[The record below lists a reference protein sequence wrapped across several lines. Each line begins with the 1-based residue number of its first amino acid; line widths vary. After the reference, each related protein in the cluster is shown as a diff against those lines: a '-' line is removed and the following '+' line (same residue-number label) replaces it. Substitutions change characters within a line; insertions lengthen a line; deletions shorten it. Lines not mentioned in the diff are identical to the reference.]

1 MREKARVTIQQLR
14 EFGHHAAASPPL
26 MATGHKDY
34 GQSVSQSYSSFIS
47 MITISSPTRHYSLLY
62 LVIY

>member
-26 MATGHKDY
+26 MATGHKDL
-34 GQSVSQSYSSFIS
+34 SYIENHIDCS
-47 MITISSPTRHYSLLY
+47 
-62 LVIY
+62 